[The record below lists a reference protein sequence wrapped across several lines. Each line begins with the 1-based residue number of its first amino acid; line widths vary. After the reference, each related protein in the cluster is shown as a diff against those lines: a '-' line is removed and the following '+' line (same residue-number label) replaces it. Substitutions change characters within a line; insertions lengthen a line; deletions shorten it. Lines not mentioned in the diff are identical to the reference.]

1 MYNITLALIYFQS
14 ETCSLSI
21 PQLDFEAGPL
31 SLSGRFTTIEG
42 LIGALYEQLK
52 DTATAFYT
60 GDSQSS
66 TMIANTE
73 RFLNKLNKI
82 KTCKLSVDI
91 ILTDPAGNSY
101 IQVCLSANQHNIF
114 FVLFFIQLFKVNHSN
129 ILTTITTIRYNVQ
142 HGVHYQHD
150 VYPSIF
156 FFSTLDIIQH
166 ILRCLF

>member
-1 MYNITLALIYFQS
+1 MALIYFQS

-52 DTATAFYT
+52 DTATAFYA

-73 RFLNKLNKI
+73 RFLNKLNNI
-82 KTCKLSVDI
+82 KKCELSVDI

-101 IQVCLSANQHNIF
+101 IQVCFSTINIIF
-114 FVLFFIQLFKVNHSN
+114 SLFCFLYQLFKVDHSN
-129 ILTTITTIRYNVQ
+129 ILTIITTICYNV
-142 HGVHYQHD
+142 
-150 VYPSIF
+150 
-156 FFSTLDIIQH
+156 
-166 ILRCLF
+166 